1 MVKCLCID
9 DSGKP
14 EVVPNSKW
22 IKKGAIY
29 TVIYTVVVLP
39 QEEVAFQLREI
50 DLDESCYPYEY
61 FLSSRF
67 AFYNDDF
74 DRLLELMNESAELEF
89 ELKKLIETTIKVGA

>member
-1 MVKCLCID
+1 MVKCVCID

-22 IKKGAIY
+22 VKLGQIY
-29 TVIYTVVVLP
+29 TVIYTVNVLP
-39 QEEVAFQLREI
+39 QGEVAFQLREI

-74 DRLLELMNESAELEF
+74 YDLLHLMNESAKLEKS
-89 ELKKLIETTIKVGA
+89 LKDLIETTINVGA